1 MQKSIDL
8 NCDMGE
14 SYGSYKLGYDD
25 DVIQLISSVNIAC
38 GFHGGDP
45 NVMDH
50 TVKMAKEHGVGIGVH
65 PGFPD
70 LRGFGRRN
78 MDIPRE
84 ELIND
89 IVYQIGALQAFC
101 EKYGVELQ
109 HIKPH
114 GNMNN
119 MTDTDEEMAETIIEA
134 VQLVKPDLPIFVK
147 TNSNL
152 HKAAER
158 KGLPFITEIFADRA
172 YKNDLSLVSRREE
185 GAVITNFEVA
195 AERVVKMVTEGKV
208 TTITGD
214 EVEIQGET
222 ICVHGDTPTALQMIR
237 TIRDRLEEAGV
248 EVKSPFLKQV
258 SQN

>member
-1 MQKSIDL
+1 MGKSIDL

-14 SYGSYKLGYDD
+14 SFGSYKLGYDD
-25 DVIQLISSVNIAC
+25 EVIKMISSANIAC

-50 TVKMAKEHGVGIGVH
+50 TVAMAKKYGVGIGVH

-78 MDIPRE
+78 IDIPHKD
-84 ELIND
+84 LIND

-101 EKYGVELQ
+101 EKHEVELQ

-119 MTDTDEEMAETIIEA
+119 MTDTNEEMAESIVEA
-134 VQLVKPDLPIFVK
+134 VQFVKPDLPIFVK

-152 HKAAER
+152 HKVAKKR
-158 KGLPFITEIFADRA
+158 GLPFITEIFADRA
-172 YKNDLSLVSRREE
+172 YKNDLSLVSRREK
-185 GAVITNFEVA
+185 GAVIADFDLA
-195 AERVVKMVTEGKV
+195 AERVVKMVTEGTV

-214 EVEIQGET
+214 EIEIQGET
-222 ICVHGDTPTALQMIR
+222 VCVHGDTPTALQMIEA
-237 TIRDRLEEAGV
+237 IREKLQKAGIA
-248 EVKSPFLKQV
+248 VKSPFV
-258 SQN
+258 